1 MKILHSFIV
10 FSIEIGSGTTE
21 FMYQVCKAQAKIG
34 LKPTI
39 LSGDHGFDKILAGTL
54 DGVNFQVI
62 KTWFHK
68 QGFSIMPD
76 LFIWCRK
83 NLQKYDVVHMHVYR
97 TFQNIVLYYYCR
109 KYKIPYIIDAHGS
122 VPYFRKKII
131 LKKLFDWFI
140 GRSMLKNASKLLAES
155 EIGIQEYKKINPQ
168 LSDFQLKVIYPSFNL
183 KEFSY
188 SQEKHKFRKLQ
199 NLPLDTNMIIF
210 VGRLSPIKG
219 LEFLLK
225 SFAKFLKKL
234 PNSKLYLIGD
244 DGGSGYISI
253 LKKLISDYKL
263 EESVVFT
270 GFLTGKHKHSAIIDA
285 NVLIQCSLQE
295 QGPRVPFDAVL
306 LGTPVIV
313 TDHTGSG
320 EYVKKFN
327 AGELVEYDN
336 CNQLCDILHK
346 ILNNQSKAREQTN
359 NAAIKIKEEMSTER
373 VISQY
378 QDLYLFS
385 KKHSHIYT

>member
-21 FMYQVCKAQAKIG
+21 FMYQICKAQAKAG

-39 LSGDHGFDKILAGTL
+39 LSGNHGFDKKLASTL

-62 KTWFHK
+62 KTLFHR

-76 LFIWCRK
+76 LIIWCRK
-83 NLQKYDVVHMHVYR
+83 NLRKYDVVHMHVYR

-140 GRSMLKNASKLLAES
+140 GRSILKNASKLLAES
-155 EIGIQEYKKINPQ
+155 KIGVLEYKKIIPQ
-168 LSDFQLKVIYPSFNL
+168 LTDIQLKVIYPSFNL
-183 KEFSY
+183 KDFSY
-188 SQEKHKFRKLQ
+188 NQEKHKFRKLQ
-199 NLPLDTNMIIF
+199 NLSLDTNMIIF

-225 SFAKFLKKL
+225 SFAKFLTKL

-244 DGGSGYISI
+244 DGGTGYIST
-253 LKKLISDYKL
+253 LKKLIRDYKL
-263 EESVVFT
+263 VESVVFT
-270 GFLTGKHKHSAIIDA
+270 GFLSGKHKHSAIIDA

-306 LGTPVIV
+306 LGTPVIA
-313 TDHTGSG
+313 TEHTGSG

-327 AGELVEYDN
+327 AGELVEYGN
-336 CNQLCDILHK
+336 CTQLCDSLYK
-346 ILNNQSKAREQTN
+346 ILNNQKQARERTI
-359 NAAIKIKEEMSTER
+359 NAAIKIKEEMSIEK
-373 VISQY
+373 IIIQY
-378 QDLYLFS
+378 QDLYLDS
-385 KKHSHIYT
+385 KKYSYSFT